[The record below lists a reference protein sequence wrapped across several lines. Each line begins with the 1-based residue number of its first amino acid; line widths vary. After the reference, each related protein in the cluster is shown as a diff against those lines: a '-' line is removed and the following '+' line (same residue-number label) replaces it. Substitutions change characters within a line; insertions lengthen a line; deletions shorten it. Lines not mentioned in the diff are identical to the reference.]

1 MMHFFLHFFIS
12 MKNMNFEYY
21 IYMYLYIYTGNYVNF
36 IFIILNFS

>member
-1 MMHFFLHFFIS
+1 MMHFFAFFIS